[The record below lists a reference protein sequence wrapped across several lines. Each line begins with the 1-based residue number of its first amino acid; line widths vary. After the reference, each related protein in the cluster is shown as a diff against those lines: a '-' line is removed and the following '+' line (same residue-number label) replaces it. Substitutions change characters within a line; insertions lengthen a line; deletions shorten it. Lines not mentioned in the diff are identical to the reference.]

1 MVVPGGSDAGGF
13 LTFLLPRVLTLHQN
27 SVCLSYEHA
36 TRTFQSLLLQTLPL
50 GGVLRLLLTSSF
62 SAGGLRNAATQPV
75 IDKLGSVKT
84 LPAWNLTLTLWE
96 YHKHIHGKG
105 NGGQCE
111 QIPCDC
117 THTCNPSWGQMVL
130 AGAAPAPPASILCV
144 LLRNL
149 EA

>member
-1 MVVPGGSDAGGF
+1 MVPGGSDAGGF
-13 LTFLLPRVLTLHQN
+13 LTFLPPRVLTLHQN
-27 SVCLSYEHA
+27 GVCLSYEHA

-105 NGGQCE
+105 QRRAVRA
-111 QIPCDC
+111 DSLRLH
-117 THTCNPSWGQMVL
+117 THLQPQLGTDG
-130 AGAAPAPPASILCV
+130 AGRCSTRAPRKHSMCV
-144 LLRNL
+144 A
-149 EA
+149 EEP